1 MSEPNKD
8 SVTRIDK
15 WGCCYNERGEDE
27 GSFEPMPLS
36 NDEIIQLFT
45 EYVAEKLPALVDQEP
60 NGTTYTNTTI
70 IFRDVAGRLQD
81 KGLRLVEIS
90 NSIHENFELRTE
102 ITGLIYC

>member
-1 MSEPNKD
+1 MKEPNKNN
-8 SVTRIDK
+8 VTKIDK

-36 NDEIIQLFT
+36 NDEIVQLFT
-45 EYVAEKLPALVDQEP
+45 EYVAEKMPALVDQEP

-70 IFRDVAGRLQD
+70 VFRDVAGRLQD

>member
-27 GSFEPMPLS
+27 GSVEPMPLS
-36 NDEIIQLFT
+36 NDEIVQLVT

-60 NGTTYTNTTI
+60 TGTTYTNTTI

>member
-36 NDEIIQLFT
+36 NDEIVQLFT
-45 EYVAEKLPALVDQEP
+45 EYVAEKLPALVDQEQD
-60 NGTTYTNTTI
+60 GITYTITTI

>member
-1 MSEPNKD
+1 MREPNKD
-8 SVTRIDK
+8 SVTKIDK
-15 WGCCYNERGEDE
+15 WGCCYNKRGEDE
-27 GSFEPMPLS
+27 GSFESIPMS
-36 NDEIIQLFT
+36 NDEIVHLFT
-45 EYVAEKLPALVDQEP
+45 EYVAEKLPALVDQEQTEQP
-60 NGTTYTNTTI
+60 TRITTI

>member
-1 MSEPNKD
+1 M
-8 SVTRIDK
+8 
-15 WGCCYNERGEDE
+15 
-27 GSFEPMPLS
+27 S
-36 NDEIIQLFT
+36 NDEIVQLFT
-45 EYVAEKLPALVDQEP
+45 EYVAEKLPALVDQEQD
-60 NGTTYTNTTI
+60 GTTYTITTI

>member
-36 NDEIIQLFT
+36 NDEIVQLFT

-90 NSIHENFELRTE
+90 NSSHDDFELRTE

>member
-1 MSEPNKD
+1 MSNPNRD
-8 SVTRIDK
+8 SVTKIDK
-15 WGCCYNERGEDE
+15 WGCCYNKHGKHE
-27 GSFEPMPLS
+27 GSFESIPMS
-36 NDEIIQLFT
+36 NDEIVQLFT
-45 EYVAEKLPALVDQEP
+45 EYVAEKLPALVDQEQD
-60 NGTTYTNTTI
+60 GTTYTITTI

>member
-36 NDEIIQLFT
+36 NDEIVHLFT
-45 EYVAEKLPALVDQEP
+45 EYVAEKLPALVDQEQD
-60 NGTTYTNTTI
+60 GTTYTITTI